1 MTRRSIPFA
10 VLTVA
15 YLAVV
20 GLITLGPT
28 LWRTRPTQGDYDVLS
43 PSTWLDPDTW
53 SRMLAPEFV
62 ANILL
67 FVPLGMLLR
76 LAFPRATWAGA
87 VLIGGAISVAIEVLQ
102 MWGPRVS
109 DPRDVVANTLGAL
122 AGALTVAVVAG
133 VMRLGRRGARYAL
146 DYPSRRRPV
155 RVPVNTG
162 AVPTAPWVE
171 NRR

>member
-162 AVPTAPWVE
+162 AVPTAPWAHE
-171 NRR
+171 PR

>member
-1 MTRRSIPFA
+1 MTRRSIPFV
-10 VLTVA
+10 VLTAA

-28 LWRTRPTQGDYDVLS
+28 LWRTLPRQGDYDVLS
-43 PSTWLDPDTW
+43 LSTWLDPDTW

-76 LAFPRATWAGA
+76 LAVPRASWVGA
-87 VLIGGAISVAIEVLQ
+87 VLVGGAISVVIEVLQ

-133 VMRLGRRGARYAL
+133 VVRLGRRGVRSVL
-146 DYPSRRRPV
+146 DHSTRRRPV
-155 RVPVNTG
+155 RVPVSTG
-162 AVPTAPWVE
+162 PVPPTPWAHDP
-171 NRR
+171 R

>member
-10 VLTVA
+10 VLTAA
-15 YLAVV
+15 YLGVV
-20 GLITLGPT
+20 GLVTLGPT

-87 VLIGGAISVAIEVLQ
+87 VLLGGAISMGIEVLQ
-102 MWGPRVS
+102 MWGSRVS
-109 DPRDVVANTLGAL
+109 DPRDVVANTIGTFVGAL
-122 AGALTVAVVAG
+122 IAAAVAG
-133 VMRLGRRGARYAL
+133 LARVARRGVTRVVGGAAGGRSVGGRSVSGPA
-146 DYPSRRRPV
+146 SRQPV
-155 RVPVNTG
+155 G
-162 AVPTAPWVE
+162 
-171 NRR
+171 